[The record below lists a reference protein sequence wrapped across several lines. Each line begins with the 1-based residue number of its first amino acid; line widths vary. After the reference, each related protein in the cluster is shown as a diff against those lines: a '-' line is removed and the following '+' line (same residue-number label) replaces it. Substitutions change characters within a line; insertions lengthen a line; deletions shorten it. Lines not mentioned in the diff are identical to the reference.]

1 MQGLTGRSEPQRDSH
16 TNPEHIND
24 NSCHNNNNNDGYQD
38 KNNDDD
44 DHVTGHTSKNNIT
57 SHNETFESKATYAAG
72 SRNSDA
78 PAGSRNSDAPIALVV
93 PRIWLFA
100 MTGTRQ
106 QVQHLHEIATRKS
119 RQAVQKTILKIK
131 RSGTILRRK
140 QRPHRPQ
147 RRTTAASTPIA
158 CNTHKD
164 GLKLNGTCTQKT
176 TRQRQHQ
183 QQQ

>member
-44 DHVTGHTSKNNIT
+44 PRHWPHQQKQHHTTQRTGSII
-57 SHNETFESKATYAAG
+57 ATYAAG
-72 SRNSDA
+72 ARN
-78 PAGSRNSDAPIALVV
+78 RDAPIALEV
-93 PRIWLFA
+93 PRISIVE
-100 MTGTRQ
+100 MTGTRH
-106 QVQHLHEIATRKS
+106 QVQRLHEIATRKS

-131 RSGTILRRK
+131 RSGG
-140 QRPHRPQ
+140 
-147 RRTTAASTPIA
+147 TTAASTPIA

>member
-44 DHVTGHTSKNNIT
+44 PRHWPHQQKQHHTTQRTGSTI
-57 SHNETFESKATYAAG
+57 ATYAAG
-72 SRNSDA
+72 ARN
-78 PAGSRNSDAPIALVV
+78 RDAPIALEV
-93 PRIWLFA
+93 PRISIVE
-100 MTGTRQ
+100 MTGTRH